1 MDVCISGCNRP
12 GVLRVSQ
19 PSSPPNLPRS
29 TYVHVPFCR
38 HRCGYC
44 NFTLIAGRDDLIP
57 AYLEALAIEL
67 SHLDTPLPMDTIFL
81 GGGTPSHLSP
91 TQLKQLFSMIH
102 EAFPLRTGGEF
113 SLEANPADI
122 NHERVELF
130 ADAGVNR
137 ISLGIQSFDDQ
148 KLATL
153 ERDHRANTIFEAT
166 KIVASQIDNLS
177 LDLIFGVPGET
188 RATWQRDLQQAV
200 ALAPQHISTYG
211 LTYEP
216 GTSFWSRRQ
225 KQQLSP
231 LAEDDEAWMY
241 ELAIDT
247 LTAKGFEHY
256 EVSNFAQQAYRSKH
270 NQVYWTGAPYFAIG
284 PGAARFVDGVRETN
298 HRSTT
303 TYLKRVMAGQS
314 PVAERET
321 LTPEQLARER
331 LVFGLRRM
339 QGVDA
344 DQFATDTGFSI
355 ENLAGSVV
363 DRCCEQGWL
372 QWQGRCLQLTR
383 SGLLL
388 SDSLWPEFL

>member
-1 MDVCISGCNRP
+1 
-12 GVLRVSQ
+12 
-19 PSSPPNLPRS
+19 
-29 TYVHVPFCR
+29 
-38 HRCGYC
+38 
-44 NFTLIAGRDDLIP
+44 LIAGRDDLIP
-57 AYLEALAIEL
+57 AYLEALATEL
-67 SHLDTPLPMDTIFL
+67 SHLETPLPMDTIFL

-91 TQLKQLFSMIH
+91 AQLKQLFGMIN
-102 EAFPLRTGGEF
+102 EAFPLRPGGEF
-113 SLEANPADI
+113 TLEANPTDI
-122 NHERVELF
+122 CHERVELF

-148 KLATL
+148 KLAIL
-153 ERDHRANTIFEAT
+153 ERDHRANTILEAT
-166 KIVASQIDNLS
+166 EIVASRIDNLS

-188 RATWQRDLQQAV
+188 RATWRRDLQRAV

-216 GTSFWSRRQ
+216 GTSFWSRRE

-256 EVSNFAQQAYRSKH
+256 EVSNYAQQSHRSKH

-303 TYLKRVMAGQS
+303 TYLKRVMSGQS
-314 PVAERET
+314 PVAEREI

-339 QGVDA
+339 EGVDA
-344 DQFATDTGFSI
+344 DQFATETGFSI
-355 ENLAGSVV
+355 EDLVGAVV

-372 QWQGRCLQLTR
+372 QWQGRQLQLTR